1 MSNNF
6 LMALRFPTIQEKRN
20 PALLF
25 SAVCTV
31 CGHYDSKN
39 ASFKRCEAFPD
50 GIPQEIFSGR
60 NKHTQSYKGDKGIKF
75 REVEFR
81 LKT

>member
-1 MSNNF
+1 
-6 LMALRFPTIQEKRN
+6 MALRFPTIQEKRN

-39 ASFKRCEAFPD
+39 ASFKRCDAFPD
-50 GIPQEIFSGR
+50 GIPQEIPAETNIHSHIR
-60 NKHTQSYKGDKGIKF
+60 VIK
-75 REVEFR
+75 E
-81 LKT
+81 